1 MNRPP
6 SRDHRGVVSM
16 EKDLAYYRRRSAEEA
31 AAARTATN
39 MAVQA
44 VHGELARLYEERIAG
59 LEASSRGAELRLVTA
74 A

>member
-1 MNRPP
+1 
-6 SRDHRGVVSM
+6 M